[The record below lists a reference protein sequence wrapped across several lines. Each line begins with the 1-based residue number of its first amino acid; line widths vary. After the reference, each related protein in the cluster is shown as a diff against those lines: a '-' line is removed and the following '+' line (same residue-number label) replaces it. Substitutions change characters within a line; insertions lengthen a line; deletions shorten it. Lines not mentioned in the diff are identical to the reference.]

1 MRIVIDHDL
10 CEGNAV
16 CVRVA
21 PEVFIVG
28 DDDQAQRAD
37 RDPRRVAAGQHRSGG
52 GALSAAGV
60 GVAER
65 LA

>member
-21 PEVFIVG
+21 PVVFAVG
-28 DDDQAQRAD
+28 DDDQASLLIDPPPASERANIEAAVARCPRQALAL
-37 RDPRRVAAGQHRSGG
+37 RDD
-52 GALSAAGV
+52 
-60 GVAER
+60 
-65 LA
+65 